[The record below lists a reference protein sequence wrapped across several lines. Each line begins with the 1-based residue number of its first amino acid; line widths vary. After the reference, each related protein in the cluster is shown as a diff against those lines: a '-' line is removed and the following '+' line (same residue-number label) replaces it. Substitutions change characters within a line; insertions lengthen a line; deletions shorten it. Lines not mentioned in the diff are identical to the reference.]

1 MKAVMCIQILR
12 VNLVKL
18 ILMFSMLS
26 GCADMK
32 TYPDTCKNDTGC
44 ELESPLG
51 HQAST
56 LNINEEKTVEIC
68 GCKPWIN
75 SGITVAENQVYS
87 FSYPGYAKGWCDG
100 NKKGLDPSLGWNGF
114 WGWLFSPFKRSD
126 KADWY
131 ALIGAIG
138 KDDQKTFKVLS
149 YNGVNKVTMH
159 GSGTLYFYANDAY
172 GYYYNNKGHFT
183 LTIKRLDDI
192 KKS

>member
-1 MKAVMCIQILR
+1 MKIVMGIQNLR
-12 VNLVKL
+12 VNLARLVLMCL
-18 ILMFSMLS
+18 ILS

-32 TYPDTCKNDTGC
+32 AHPNTCKNYVGC

-75 SGITVAENQVYS
+75 SGIAVAENQVYS

-100 NKKGLDPSLGWNGF
+100 SKEGLDPAIGWNSF
-114 WGWLFSPFKRSD
+114 FGWLLSPFKRSD

-131 ALIGAIG
+131 ALIGSIG
-138 KDDQKTFKVLS
+138 KDDKKTFKVLS
-149 YNGVNKVTMH
+149 YNVDNKVTMYNN
-159 GSGTLYFYANDAY
+159 GTLYFYANDAY
-172 GYYYNNKGHFT
+172 GRYYNNKGHFA
-183 LTIKRLDDI
+183 LTIKRLGDV
-192 KKS
+192 KK